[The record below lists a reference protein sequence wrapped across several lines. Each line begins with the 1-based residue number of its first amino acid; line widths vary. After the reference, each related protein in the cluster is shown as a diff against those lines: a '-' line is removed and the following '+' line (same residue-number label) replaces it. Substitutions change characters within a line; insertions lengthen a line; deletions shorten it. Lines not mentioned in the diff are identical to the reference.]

1 MLARVANK
9 QFQQIQTELNS
20 LYSTAHLVNQN
31 QITYLQLKQTYQ
43 KIIIDLL

>member
-20 LYSTAHLVNQN
+20 LYSTAQLVNQN